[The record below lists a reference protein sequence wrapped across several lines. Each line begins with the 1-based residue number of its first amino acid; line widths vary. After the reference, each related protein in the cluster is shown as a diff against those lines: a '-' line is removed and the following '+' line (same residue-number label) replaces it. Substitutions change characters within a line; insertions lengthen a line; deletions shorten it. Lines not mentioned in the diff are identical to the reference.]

1 MTSPARCLV
10 GLAVGYLVGS
20 IPFAVLLARLLGNFD
35 VTRDGTRNPGATN
48 VFKHVGRVAGAA
60 VGLLDYFKALV
71 PALLADQWLGFS
83 HAEAT
88 AVAVGAVLGHDF
100 SFALRF
106 RGGKGG
112 ASTLG
117 VLSYLDFPALIGT
130 GILWAVALPALKGR
144 RFVAGLAALI
154 LFPVLTAVHVS
165 PWGAA
170 HLPAWG
176 RVSGPLPVIVGAGL
190 VALLWARVLPGLR
203 REPEGTS

>member
-1 MTSPARCLV
+1 MTSPFRCLV
-10 GLAVGYLVGS
+10 GLAAGYLIGS
-20 IPFAVLLARLLGNFD
+20 IPFAVLLSRLMGNFD
-35 VTRDGTRNPGATN
+35 VTREGTRNPGATN
-48 VFKHVGRVAGAA
+48 VFKHVGWVAGAA

-71 PALLADQWLGFS
+71 PALLADQWLGFG

-117 VLSYLDFPALIGT
+117 TFSYLDFPALMAT
-130 GILWAVALPALKGR
+130 GLLWALALPALKGR
-144 RFVAGLAALI
+144 RFVAGPTALA
-154 LFPVLTAVHVS
+154 LFPILTAVHVS
-165 PWGAA
+165 PWGTA

-190 VALLWARVLPGLR
+190 VALLWARILPGLR
-203 REPEGTS
+203 QEAGGSP